1 MLVNDTSGQAEQAA
15 REVHSSDTMD
25 RINRFGLMAF
35 GLVHL
40 VLGSLAVQLAFGERS
55 GSTSTS
61 GAVQELAQQ
70 PFGGV
75 LVWAVAVGMILY
87 CLVQVVEAAIG
98 RRDDDG
104 AKRTLKR
111 AISLGKAVVYGV
123 IAFSALKVALGKGSS
138 SGEQSTDSMT
148 GKIMDLPGGQV
159 LVGLIGVGILVTGG
173 ALVVKGVT
181 DKFLG
186 DIQGSGQRG
195 ADGTAYTWAGRIG
208 YTAKGIAVGMIGL
221 LFGYAAITHDPD
233 KSGGLDQA
241 LTDVLDQ
248 PFGPV
253 LIAALGLGLA
263 SFGGFC
269 FAWARHLDR

>member
-1 MLVNDTSGQAEQAA
+1 MNDTSGQAKQAA
-15 REVHSSDTMD
+15 RDVHSSETLD
-25 RINRFGLMAF
+25 RINRFGLLAF

-40 VLGSLAVQLAFGERS
+40 VLGWLAVQLAFGDRG

-70 PFGGV
+70 PFGSV
-75 LVWAVAVGMILY
+75 LVWLVAIGMVLY
-87 CLVQVVEAAIG
+87 SVVQLVEAAIG

-104 AKRTLKR
+104 TKRTLKR
-111 AISLGKAVVYGV
+111 AVSAGKAVVYGV
-123 IAFSALKVALGKGSS
+123 IAFSALKVAIGQGSGG
-138 SGEQSTDSMT
+138 GEQGTDSMT
-148 GKIMDLPGGQV
+148 GKLMDLPGGQV
-159 LVGLIGVGILVTGG
+159 LVGLVGLGIVATGG

-181 DKFLG
+181 DRFLD
-186 DIQGSGQRG
+186 DIKGSGQRG
-195 ADGTAYTWAGRIG
+195 GAGTAYTWAGRIG
-208 YTAKGIAVGMIGL
+208 YTAKGISIGLVGL
-221 LFGYAAITHDPD
+221 LFCYAAVTHDPD

-241 LTDVLDQ
+241 LTEVLDQ

-253 LIAALGLGLA
+253 LLVVLGLGIA

>member
-1 MLVNDTSGQAEQAA
+1 MLVNDTSSQAEQTA
-15 REVHSSDTMD
+15 RDVHSSDTLEHVN
-25 RINRFGLMAF
+25 RIGLIAF
-35 GLVHL
+35 GAVHV

-55 GSTSTS
+55 GSTSTT

-70 PFGGV
+70 PFGIV
-75 LVWAVAVGMILY
+75 LVWLVAIGMVLY
-87 CLVQVVEAAIG
+87 CGIQLVEAAIG

-104 AKRTLKR
+104 AKRGLKR

-123 IAFSALKVALGKGSS
+123 IAFSALKVALGKGSGG
-138 SGEQSTDSMT
+138 GEQSTDSMT

-173 ALVVKGVT
+173 MLVVKGVS
-181 DKFLG
+181 DGFLK
-186 DIQGSGQRG
+186 DLENEGQRG
-195 ADGTAYTWAGRIG
+195 ASGSAYTWLGRVG
-208 YTAKGIAVGMIGL
+208 YTAKGVAIGMVGL

-248 PFGPV
+248 PYGPV
-253 LIAALGLGLA
+253 LITALGLGLA
-263 SFGGFC
+263 SFGVFC
-269 FAWARHLDR
+269 FAWARHVDR

>member
-1 MLVNDTSGQAEQAA
+1 MNDTSGQAKQAA
-15 REVHSSDTMD
+15 RDVHSSDTLD
-25 RINRFGLMAF
+25 RVNRFGLLAF

-40 VLGSLAVQLAFGERS
+40 VLGWLAVQLAFGDRE

-61 GAVQELAQQ
+61 GAVQELAEQ
-70 PFGGV
+70 PMGIV
-75 LVWAVAVGMILY
+75 LVWLVAIGMVLY
-87 CLVQVVEAAIG
+87 SLIQLVEAAIG

-104 AKRTLKR
+104 TKRTLKR
-111 AISLGKAVVYGV
+111 AISAGKAVVYGV
-123 IAFSALKVALGKGSS
+123 IAFSALKVALGKGSGG
-138 SGEQSTDSMT
+138 GEQSTDSMT

-159 LVGLIGVGILVTGG
+159 LVGLIGLGILVTGG

-181 DKFLG
+181 DRFLD

-208 YTAKGIAVGMIGL
+208 YTAKGIAIGMIGL

-241 LTDVLDQ
+241 LTEVLDQ
-248 PFGPV
+248 PYGPV

>member
-1 MLVNDTSGQAEQAA
+1 MNDTSGQAEQTA
-15 REVHSSDTMD
+15 RDVHASDTLEHV
-25 RINRFGLMAF
+25 NRFGLLAF
-35 GLVHL
+35 GVVHL
-40 VLGSLAVQLAFGERS
+40 VLGWLAVQLAFGDRE

-61 GAVQELAQQ
+61 GAVQQLAEQ
-70 PFGGV
+70 PMGIV
-75 LVWAVAVGMILY
+75 LVWLVAIGMVLY
-87 CLVQVVEAAIG
+87 SLIQLVEAAIG

-104 AKRTLKR
+104 TKRTLKR
-111 AISLGKAVVYGV
+111 AISAGKAVVYGV
-123 IAFSALKVALGKGSS
+123 IAFSALKVALGKGSGG
-138 SGEQSTDSMT
+138 GEQSTDSMT

-159 LVGLIGVGILVTGG
+159 LVGLIGLGILVTGG

-181 DKFLG
+181 DRFLD

-208 YTAKGIAVGMIGL
+208 YSAKGIAIGMIGL

-241 LTDVLDQ
+241 LTEVLDQ
-248 PFGPV
+248 PYGPV

>member
-1 MLVNDTSGQAEQAA
+1 MNDTSGQAKQAA
-15 REVHSSDTMD
+15 RDVHSSDTLD
-25 RINRFGLMAF
+25 RVNRFGLLAF

-40 VLGSLAVQLAFGERS
+40 VLGWLAVQLAFGDRE

-61 GAVQELAQQ
+61 GAVQELAEQ
-70 PFGGV
+70 PMGIV
-75 LVWAVAVGMILY
+75 LVWLVAIGMVLY
-87 CLVQVVEAAIG
+87 SLIQLVEAAIG

-104 AKRTLKR
+104 TKRTLKR
-111 AISLGKAVVYGV
+111 AISAGKAVVYGV
-123 IAFSALKVALGKGSS
+123 IAFSALKVALGKGSGG
-138 SGEQSTDSMT
+138 GEQSTDSMT

-159 LVGLIGVGILVTGG
+159 LVGLIGLGILVTGG

-181 DKFLG
+181 DRFLD

-208 YTAKGIAVGMIGL
+208 YTAKGIAIGMIGL

-241 LTDVLDQ
+241 LSQVLDQ
-248 PFGPV
+248 PYGPV

-263 SFGGFC
+263 SFGAFC

>member
-1 MLVNDTSGQAEQAA
+1 MNDTSGQAEQTA
-15 REVHSSDTMD
+15 RDVHASDTLD
-25 RINRFGLMAF
+25 RVNRFGLLAF

-40 VLGSLAVQLAFGERS
+40 VLGWLAVQLAFGDRE

-61 GAVQELAQQ
+61 GAVQELAEQ
-70 PFGGV
+70 PMGIV
-75 LVWAVAVGMILY
+75 LVWLVAIGMVLY
-87 CLVQVVEAAIG
+87 SLIQLVEAAIG

-104 AKRTLKR
+104 TKRTLKR
-111 AISLGKAVVYGV
+111 AISAGKAVVYGV
-123 IAFSALKVALGKGSS
+123 IAFSALKVALGKGSGG
-138 SGEQSTDSMT
+138 GEQSTDSMT

-159 LVGLIGVGILVTGG
+159 LVGLIGLGILVTGG

-181 DKFLG
+181 DRFLD

-208 YTAKGIAVGMIGL
+208 YTAKGIAIGMIGL

-241 LTDVLDQ
+241 LTEVLDQ
-248 PFGPV
+248 PYGPV